1 MNKRYEFTKE
11 QYQEMLDMRAKN
23 ITLKDIAFH
32 FNVISSQAML
42 YIIRQASK
50 RLSDEPKPPKAT
62 KSHKAPKTKPE
73 IRKFDSKPQSN
84 SPWSQTVSV
93 LPSLSTDEQPVK
105 AVLVPNMA
113 KVGEPLFMIYCD
125 RHLYCI
131 ANHVRLEKCNF
142 GNLKDDRRL
151 PECQR

>member
-1 MNKRYEFTKE
+1 MNNRYQFTKE

-23 ITLKDIAFH
+23 ITLKDIALH

-62 KSHKAPKTKPE
+62 KSHFDNRTKPE
-73 IRKFDSKPQSN
+73 TIKRVSKPQPN
-84 SPWSQTVSV
+84 NPWHQTVSV
-93 LPSLSTDEQPVK
+93 LPSLSTPNEPVK
-105 AVLVPNMA
+105 AVMVKNEP
-113 KVGEPLFMIYCD
+113 KVGEPLFMVYCD

-151 PECQR
+151 P